1 MIIYIHDLID
11 IDLANYLPSTV
22 LTKTDNDVS
31 LPCIGLPTLISTRGR
46 GEICKNQET
55 KLFHFNLHYCF
66 VYFCSNI
73 LERGDILSP
82 SLKTLICTLIS
93 ESISLHTLAL
103 CIISVQT
110 RLFMI
115 MSKLLGFGQTMI
127 LMPPPPM
134 INQQLD

>member
-22 LTKTDNDVS
+22 LTKTNNDVS

-93 ESISLHTLAL
+93 ESISLRTLAL

-110 RLFMI
+110 RLMYDNVKAIVFW
-115 MSKLLGFGQTMI
+115 SDRDLNG
-127 LMPPPPM
+127 PPPTH
-134 INQQLD
+134 D